1 MVLWERRL
9 LLHKGTGKH
18 CQHHTQQDE
27 KRHHTVQIV
36 AIGKKPRPGMGIILF
51 YTLFSLPDHN
61 EYNDMLAIG
70 AVGLTA

>member
-1 MVLWERRL
+1 
-9 LLHKGTGKH
+9 
-18 CQHHTQQDE
+18 
-27 KRHHTVQIV
+27 
-36 AIGKKPRPGMGIILF
+36 MGIILF